1 MAARKGQNPAR
12 SPAESTGGRPAV
24 RSDGAAGGL
33 LEGQGTRAASPPRDG
48 KAGEKR
54 STPFMRQ
61 HEAAKAL
68 HPDSILFFRMGDFY
82 EMFHD
87 DAVTAARVLGLTLT
101 ARNKGAPDEIPM
113 AGVPWHAASGYIAKL
128 LASGFKIALCEQM
141 ADPAKC
147 KGIVPREVV
156 RVLTPSLVTEGDQ
169 LDAREN
175 QWLAAID
182 LPEDAPSRVGTATRP
197 QDGASEARLGFALL
211 DLSTG
216 ELLAAAVDGVSVLA
230 AEIARTAPRELL
242 VGGASSGAGGARL
255 AETIAAIR
263 ELAPKVALRDDAA
276 MVAGDDAG
284 AAIDAILDGAAE
296 VAIAAEARRAGVEGT
311 ALAAAARAVRYAHAC
326 TPRAKLPVRRV
337 APYELASSMHID
349 ETAQAHLEIAVALDG
364 SRQGTLLDVVD
375 ATVTPAGARLLR
387 RRLLAPLLDV
397 AAIRRRHD
405 EVEVFVAHAR
415 SRSELREA
423 LADLGDLERLA
434 VRASLGEAT
443 PRDLGALRDG
453 LGAAPRAA
461 AAVRSIP
468 DPTARDLLGADID
481 LVSDLEAV
489 LSAALVDRPPT
500 SAREDTSIREGFDA
514 ALDEARRLKGGGTEA
529 ILALE
534 SELRRETG
542 ATSLRIKFARVFGW
556 TIEVTK
562 SHLAKVPPA
571 WRRKQTVA
579 GGERYTYDALDQLA
593 ADVEGAEAR
602 AQERQEAI
610 VADLAARAAAASPRV
625 RELCRRLAVWDVSAA
640 LADVAHRY
648 DYVRPEIDESGEL
661 ELSEARHP
669 VVERFA
675 ARGRFVP
682 NDVRLA
688 AGADRL
694 WLITGPNMA
703 GKSTLM
709 RQTALVVL
717 LAQAGSYVPARAAR
731 VGIVDRLLSRVG
743 ASDNV
748 ARGEST
754 FMVEMRETAAIL
766 RSATRRSLV
775 VLDEIGRG
783 TSTYDGL
790 AIAWAVA
797 EHLHDAI
804 GCRSLF
810 ATHYHELT
818 ELSRTSPGLVNV
830 SVSAREH
837 DGGIVFLH
845 SVQRGPASRSY
856 GIAVARLA
864 GLPESVLGRARAV
877 LHALEANAAAQGA
890 GPASTPAPRAGA
902 GRAVPQLDLFAAAE
916 AAPPRDPS
924 VDLAIDTLRSLDVA
938 RTTPLDALSLL
949 AKLQASL
956 GGQRSG

>member
-1 MAARKGQNPAR
+1 MA
-12 SPAESTGGRPAV
+12 
-24 RSDGAAGGL
+24 
-33 LEGQGTRAASPPRDG
+33 
-48 KAGEKR
+48 KAGKQEK
-54 STPFMRQ
+54 SAGVAKVTPFMRQ
-61 HEAAKAL
+61 YEDAKAL
-68 HPDSILFFRMGDFY
+68 HPDAILFFRMGDFY
-82 EMFHD
+82 EMFRD

-113 AGVPWHAASGYIAKL
+113 AGVPWHAAHGYIGKL
-128 LASGFKIALCEQM
+128 LAGGFKIALCEQM

-156 RVLTPSLVTEGDQ
+156 RVLTPSLVTDGDQ

-182 LPEDAPSRVGTATRP
+182 VPVAAA
-197 QDGASEARLGFALL
+197 GAEAGGVGFALL

-216 ELLAAAVDGVSVLA
+216 ELLAATVDGASVLA
-230 AEIARTAPRELL
+230 AEIARSDPREVL
-242 VGGASSGAGGARL
+242 VGGDPARA
-255 AETIAAIR
+255 AEVSDAIR
-263 ELAPKVALRDDAA
+263 ALAPKVALRSDAPLFAGDDDVADAIDRLLDDAA
-276 MVAGDDAG
+276 
-284 AAIDAILDGAAE
+284 E
-296 VAIAAEARRAGVEGT
+296 VPIAKEARRAAVDAP
-311 ALAAAARAVRYAHAC
+311 ALAAAARAVRFAHAC
-326 TPRAKLPVRRV
+326 TPRAKLPVRRL
-337 APYELASSMHID
+337 APYELSATMRID
-349 ETAQAHLEIAVALDG
+349 ETAQVHLEIVRAQDG
-364 SRQGTLLDVVD
+364 SREGTLLDVVD
-375 ATVTPAGARLLR
+375 ATVSPAGARLLR

-415 SRSELREA
+415 SRAELREA
-423 LADLGDLERLA
+423 LKSLGDLERLA

-453 LGAAPRAA
+453 LAAAPRAA
-461 AAVRSIP
+461 AAVLSIP
-468 DPTARDLLGADID
+468 DASARELLGADVD
-481 LVSDLEAV
+481 LVAELETV
-489 LSAALVDRPPT
+489 LRAALVDRPPT
-500 SAREDTSIREGFDA
+500 SAKEDGSIREGFDA
-514 ALDEARRLKGGGTEA
+514 ELDEARKLKDGGTDA

-534 SELRRETG
+534 ADLRKETG
-542 ATSLRIKFARVFGW
+542 ATSLRVKYARVFGW

-562 SHLAKVPPA
+562 SHLAKVPA
-571 WRRKQTVA
+571 TWRRKQTIA

-610 VADLAARAAAASPRV
+610 VADLAARASAASPRI
-625 RELCRRLAVWDVSAA
+625 RELCRRLAAWDVASA
-640 LADVAHRY
+640 LADVAHRH
-648 DYVRPEIDESGEL
+648 DYVRPEIDDSDTL
-661 ELSEARHP
+661 ELIEARHP
-669 VVERFA
+669 VVERLA

-688 AGADRL
+688 AEGERL

-709 RQTALVVL
+709 RQTALAVI
-717 LAQAGSYVPARAAR
+717 LAQAGSYVPARTAR
-731 VGIVDRLLSRVG
+731 IGVVDRLLSRVG

-804 GCRSLF
+804 GCRALF

-818 ELSRTSPGLVNV
+818 ELSRTSAGLVNV

-837 DGGIVFLH
+837 DGGVVFLH

-864 GLPESVLGRARAV
+864 GVPESVLGRARAV
-877 LHALEANAAAQGA
+877 LHALEANAASQAGA
-890 GPASTPAPRAGA
+890 PISTPAPRAA
-902 GRAVPQLDLFAAAE
+902 GKRAAPQLDLFAASE
-916 AAPPRDPS
+916 AAPPRDPAI
-924 VDLAIDTLRSLDVA
+924 DLAIDTIRSLDVG

-949 AKLQASL
+949 AKLQASIGGPRL
-956 GGQRSG
+956 G

>member
-1 MAARKGQNPAR
+1 MAKSGKDERK
-12 SPAESTGGRPAV
+12 T
-24 RSDGAAGGL
+24 
-33 LEGQGTRAASPPRDG
+33 
-48 KAGEKR
+48 
-54 STPFMRQ
+54 TPFMRQ
-61 HEAAKAL
+61 FEDAKAL
-68 HPDSILFFRMGDFY
+68 HPDAVLFFRMGDFY
-82 EMFHD
+82 EMFRD
-87 DAVTAARVLGLTLT
+87 DAVTASRVLGLTLT
-101 ARNKGAPDEIPM
+101 ARNKGAPDEIAM
-113 AGVPWHAASGYIAKL
+113 AGVPWHAAHGYIAKL
-128 LASGFKIALCEQM
+128 LAAGFKIALCEQM

-156 RVLTPSLVTEGDQ
+156 RVLTPSLVTDDDQ

-175 QWLAAID
+175 RWLAAID
-182 LPEDAPSRVGTATRP
+182 VPTSSGNDKV
-197 QDGASEARLGFALL
+197 LGFALL

-216 ELLAAAVDGVSVLA
+216 ELLATAVDSVSVLA
-230 AEIARTAPRELL
+230 AEIARSDPRELL
-242 VGGASSGAGGARL
+242 VGGADAVRVGSIIEAVRA
-255 AETIAAIR
+255 
-263 ELAPKVALRDDAA
+263 LAPKVALRADAELPS
-276 MVAGDDAG
+276 GDDAP
-284 AAIDAILDGAAE
+284 AAIDGILDDAAE
-296 VAIAAEARRAGVEGT
+296 VAIAAEARRAGLEGA
-311 ALAAAARAVRYAHAC
+311 ALAAAARAVRFAHAC
-326 TPRAKLPVRRV
+326 TPRSKLPVRRI
-337 APYELASSMHID
+337 APYELASVMRID
-349 ETAQAHLEIAVALDG
+349 ETAQVHLEIVRAQDG
-364 SRQGTLLDVVD
+364 SRHGTLLDVVD
-375 ATVTPAGARLLR
+375 ATVSPAGARLLR

-423 LADLGDLERLA
+423 LGSLGDLERLA

-443 PRDLGALRDG
+443 PRDLGGLRDG

-468 DPTARDLLGADID
+468 DASARELLGADVD
-481 LVSDLEAV
+481 LIADLETI
-489 LSAALVDRPPT
+489 LRAALVDRPPV
-500 SAREDTSIREGFDA
+500 SAKDDGSIREGFDA
-514 ALDEARRLKGGGTEA
+514 ELDEARRLKGGGTEA

-534 SELRRETG
+534 GELRKETG
-542 ATSLRIKFARVFGW
+542 ATGLRIKYARVFGW

-562 SHLAKVPPA
+562 SHLAKVPAA
-571 WRRKQTVA
+571 WRRKQTIA
-579 GGERYTYDALDQLA
+579 GGERYTCDALDQLA
-593 ADVEGAEAR
+593 ADVEGADAR
-602 AQERQEAI
+602 GQERQEAI
-610 VADLAARAAAASPRV
+610 VADLAARAAAASPRI
-625 RELCRRLAVWDVSAA
+625 RDLCRRLAAWDVSAA
-640 LADVAHRY
+640 LADVAHRN
-648 DYVRPEIDESGEL
+648 DYVRPEIDDSDVL
-661 ELSEARHP
+661 DLVEARHP
-669 VVERFA
+669 VVERLA

-682 NDVRLA
+682 NDVRLVA
-688 AGADRL
+688 SGERL

-731 VGIVDRLLSRVG
+731 IGVVDRLLSRVG

-797 EHLHDAI
+797 EHLHDAV
-804 GCRSLF
+804 GCRALF

-818 ELSRTSPGLVNV
+818 ELSRTSAGLANV

-837 DGGIVFLH
+837 DGGVVFLH

-877 LHALEANAAAQGA
+877 LHALEANAAAQSGGESGA
-890 GPASTPAPRAGA
+890 PVSTPAPRAGSK
-902 GRAVPQLDLFAAAE
+902 RPLPQLDLFASAVP
-916 AAPPRDPS
+916 APHDPS
-924 VDLAIDTLRSLDVA
+924 IDLAIDTIRSLDVQ

-956 GGQRSG
+956 GGHRSG